1 MLEGIKVDKDA
12 NLEPITPTS
21 EEHSQTEQPTQ
32 VPRLK
37 LTRNQRVMEDGPT
50 HLFQHKVI

>member
-1 MLEGIKVDKDA
+1 MLEGIRVDKDA

-21 EEHSQTEQPTQ
+21 EEQSQTEQPTQ

-37 LTRNQRVMEDGPT
+37 LTRNQRVMEDEPT
-50 HLFQHKVI
+50 HLFQHKGI

>member
-21 EEHSQTEQPTQ
+21 EEQSQTEQPTQ

-50 HLFQHKVI
+50 HLFQHKGI